1 MWLTDATRGQRKT
14 LLAASLGWMLDS
26 MDVLLYSMVLAHMMR
41 DLGMKEGTAG
51 LMASLTLG
59 ASAVGGVI
67 FGVVADRFGRSRALA
82 ASILTYSVFTAACGL
97 SRGVVELAVFRVL
110 LGLGMGGEWACGA
123 ALVAET
129 WPAEHRGKALGV
141 VQSSWAVGYA
151 LAAAVTALVL
161 PRFGWRAVF
170 FVGVLPALLVS
181 WIQRRVPEPE
191 QWLRSRDTVGPLD
204 RSWGLAGVWHKAYR
218 RNVVV
223 AATAN
228 AATMFAWWGLFTW
241 IPAFL
246 SLPVDKGGAGLDIVK
261 TSTWIIF
268 MQAGTWL
275 GYVCFGFI
283 SDRIGRRITY
293 VGYIFTAAA
302 LVPVYAAVRDPLILL
317 LLGPL
322 VGFFGTGYFSGFGAI
337 TAEIFPTVIRAR
349 AQGLTYNLGRGISAL
364 APYVVG
370 SIGAERGLGS
380 AFLLT
385 SGAFLLAGVVALRL
399 PETLGRE
406 LR

>member
-1 MWLTDATRGQRKT
+1 MWLTEATRVQKRT

-41 DLGMKEGTAG
+41 DLGMREGTAG
-51 LMASLTLG
+51 LMASLTLA
-59 ASAVGGVI
+59 ASAVGGVA
-67 FGVVADRFGRSRALA
+67 FGILADRCGRSRALA
-82 ASILTYSVFTAACGL
+82 VSILVYSLFTAACGL
-97 SRGVVELAVFRVL
+97 SRGVLELAVFRIL

-141 VQSSWAVGYA
+141 MQSSWAVGYA

-161 PRFGWRAVF
+161 PHCGWRAVF
-170 FVGVLPALLVS
+170 FVGVLPALLVF
-181 WIQRRVPEPE
+181 WIQRQVPEPE
-191 QWLRSRDTVGPLD
+191 LWLRLRHADTFCGGTAGFA
-204 RSWGLAGVWHKAYR
+204 GLWHAAYR
-218 RNVVV
+218 RNLVI
-223 AATAN
+223 ATTAN

-241 IPAFL
+241 IPAYL
-246 SLPVDKGGAGLDIVK
+246 SLPAEKGGAGLDIVK

-268 MQAGTWL
+268 MQVGTWL
-275 GYVCFGFI
+275 GYVSFGFI

-293 VGYIFTAAA
+293 VGYIFVAAA
-302 LVPVYAAVRDPLILL
+302 LVPVYAAVRDPVSLL

-337 TAEIFPTVIRAR
+337 TAEIFPTAVRAR

-364 APYVVG
+364 SPYLVG
-370 SIGAERGLGS
+370 SIGAGRGLGS

-385 SGAFLLAGVVALRL
+385 SGAFLLAGFVALKL

>member
-1 MWLTDATRGQRKT
+1 MWLTDATRVQKRT

-26 MDVLLYSMVLAHMMR
+26 MDVLLYSMVLAYMMR
-41 DLGMKEGTAG
+41 DLGMREGTAG
-51 LMASLTLG
+51 LMASLTLA
-59 ASAVGGVI
+59 ASAVGGVA
-67 FGVVADRFGRSRALA
+67 FGVLADRFGRSRALA
-82 ASILTYSVFTAACGL
+82 ASILVYSVFTAACGL
-97 SRGVVELAVFRVL
+97 SRGVLELAVFRIL

-129 WPAEHRGKALGV
+129 WPTRHRGKALGV
-141 VQSSWAVGYA
+141 MQSSWAIGYA

-170 FVGVLPALLVS
+170 FVGAVPALLVF
-181 WIQRRVPEPE
+181 WIQRHVPEPE
-191 QWLRSRDTVGPLD
+191 LWLRSRETAECGSDAGRPA
-204 RSWGLAGVWHKAYR
+204 GLWQKASR
-218 RNVVV
+218 RDIVI

-241 IPAFL
+241 IPAYL
-246 SLPVDKGGAGLDIVK
+246 SLPPDKGGAGLDVVK

-275 GYVCFGFI
+275 GYVSFGFI
-283 SDRIGRRITY
+283 SDRIGRRKTY
-293 VGYIFTAAA
+293 VGYIFVAAA
-302 LVPVYAAVRDPLILL
+302 LIPVYAAARDPLSLL

-337 TAEIFPTVIRAR
+337 TAEIFPTPVRAR

-364 APYVVG
+364 SPYVVG
-370 SIGAERGLGS
+370 SIGAARGLSS

-385 SGAFLLAGVVALRL
+385 SGAFLLAGFVALKL

>member
-1 MWLTDATRGQRKT
+1 MWLTDATRVQRRT

-26 MDVLLYSMVLAHMMR
+26 MDILLYSMVLAHLMR
-41 DLGMKEGTAG
+41 DLGMREGTAG
-51 LMASLTLG
+51 LMASLTL
-59 ASAVGGVI
+59 ASSAIGGVA
-67 FGVVADRFGRSRALA
+67 FGILADRFGRSRALA
-82 ASILTYSVFTAACGL
+82 ASILTYSAFTAACGL
-97 SRGVVELAVFRVL
+97 SRGVVDLAVFRIL
-110 LGLGMGGEWACGA
+110 LGIGMGGEWACGA

-129 WPAEHRGKALGV
+129 WPAQHRGKALGV
-141 VQSSWAVGYA
+141 VQSSWAIGYA

-170 FVGVLPALLVS
+170 FVGALPALLVF
-181 WIQRRVPEPE
+181 WIRRRVPEPGI
-191 QWLRSRDTVGPLD
+191 WLRSRDSAPPLD
-204 RSWGLAGVWHKAYR
+204 RAGGLAGLWEAAYR
-218 RNVVV
+218 RDIVI

-241 IPAFL
+241 IPAYL
-246 SLPVDKGGAGLDIVK
+246 SLPADRGGAGLDIVK
-261 TSTWIIF
+261 TSTWIIV

-275 GYVCFGFI
+275 GYVSFGFI

-293 VGYIFTAAA
+293 AGYIFVAAA
-302 LVPVYAAVRDPLILL
+302 LVPIYATVRDPMLLL

-337 TAEIFPTVIRAR
+337 TAEIFPTAIRAR

-364 APYVVG
+364 SPYVVG
-370 SIGAERGLGS
+370 SIGAGRGLGS

-385 SGAFLLAGVVALRL
+385 SGAFLVAGIVALRL

>member
-1 MWLTDATRGQRKT
+1 MT
-14 LLAASLGWMLDS
+14 
-26 MDVLLYSMVLAHMMR
+26 
-41 DLGMKEGTAG
+41 
-51 LMASLTLG
+51 SLTLG
-59 ASAVGGVI
+59 ASAVGGVA
-67 FGVVADRFGRSRALA
+67 FGILADRFGRSRALA

-97 SRGVVELAVFRVL
+97 SRGVLELAVFRVL

-141 VQSSWAVGYA
+141 VQSSWAIGYA
-151 LAAAVTALVL
+151 LAAAVTAFVL
-161 PRFGWRAVF
+161 PRFGWRTVF
-170 FVGVLPALLVS
+170 FLGVLPALLVF

-191 QWLRSRDTVGPLD
+191 LWLRSRETAGTLD
-204 RSWGLAGVWHKAYR
+204 KARGTAGMWQTAYR
-218 RNVVV
+218 RNILI
-223 AATAN
+223 ATSAN

-268 MQAGTWL
+268 MQTGTWL

-283 SDRIGRRITY
+283 SDRIGRRVTY
-293 VGYIFTAAA
+293 VSYIFTAAA
-302 LVPVYAAVRDPLILL
+302 LVPVYASVRDPLILL

-322 VGFFGTGYFSGFGAI
+322 VGFFGTGHFSGFGAI
-337 TAEIFPTVIRAR
+337 TAEIFPTVVRAR
-349 AQGLTYNLGRGISAL
+349 AQGLTYNFGRGISAL
-364 APYVVG
+364 APYIVG

-385 SGAFLLAGVVALRL
+385 SGGFLLAGVVALRL

>member
-26 MDVLLYSMVLAHMMR
+26 MDVLLYSMVLAHMMK

-59 ASAVGGVI
+59 ASAVGGVV
-67 FGVVADRFGRSRALA
+67 FGIVADRFGRSRALA
-82 ASILTYSVFTAACGL
+82 GSILTYSVFTAACGL
-97 SRGVVELAVFRVL
+97 SRGVLELAVFRVL

-141 VQSSWAVGYA
+141 VQSSWAIGYA

-161 PRFGWRAVF
+161 PRFGWRTVF
-170 FVGVLPALLVS
+170 FVGVLPALLVF
-181 WIQRRVPEPE
+181 WIQRRVPEPD
-191 QWLRSRDTVGPLD
+191 QWLRSRDTAGPLD
-204 RSWGLAGVWHKAYR
+204 RSWGLAGVWQKAYR
-218 RNVVV
+218 RNIVV
-223 AATAN
+223 AAAAN

-246 SLPVDKGGAGLDIVK
+246 SLPADKGGAGLDIVK

-283 SDRIGRRITY
+283 SDCIGRRITY